1 MLIAIA
7 NIMAMVVIEWLLGGS
22 KKNNRRRR

>member
-7 NIMAMVVIEWLLGGS
+7 NIMAMVVIEWLLGGN